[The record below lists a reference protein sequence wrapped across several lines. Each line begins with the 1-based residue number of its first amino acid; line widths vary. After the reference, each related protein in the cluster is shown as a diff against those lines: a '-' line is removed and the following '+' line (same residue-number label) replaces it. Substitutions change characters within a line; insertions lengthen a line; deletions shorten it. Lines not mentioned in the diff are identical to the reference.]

1 MKVPNPQGQ
10 KACQTGAM
18 LEKMVE
24 SMLVSAGF
32 EFMNTA
38 DATSELYK
46 DEATKKWYARQF
58 KGLIGVY
65 GVPVT
70 VDFIVCSPTEFKK
83 GLVIEVK
90 YQQVA
95 GSVDEKYPY
104 IILNFKKWLNK
115 GIKSAL
121 FMEGGGYRDCVL
133 EWCKDNQSDDMMV
146 IEGAS
151 DIMQWMHL
159 RLIQ

>member
-38 DATSELYK
+38 DATSELCK

-58 KGLIGVY
+58 KGLVGAY
-65 GVPVT
+65 GIPVT
-70 VDFIVCSPTEFKK
+70 VDFVVGSPTEFKK

-90 YQQVA
+90 YQKVP

-104 IILNFKKWLNK
+104 VFLNFKKWFEK

-121 FMEGGGYRDCVL
+121 FMEGGGYKACAL
-133 EWCKDNQSDDMMV
+133 QWCKDNQNNNISV
-146 IEGAS
+146 VEGAS